1 MIGQHLLKRLRNIPH
16 CMRKIFN
23 NIFPC
28 SKKKL
33 KPILDLNKRHFKINQ
48 RIKSNQSTNQAM
60 NQSTQTT
67 QSMNVVGVYKGL
79 TPPYIEGNRF
89 FKPDMK
95 GDFNW
100 MINQPEYTNTL
111 FIFNDDVESRYK
123 YKRGGGNACIRPY
136 NQYNPNITK
145 PHSAGIPTGTLKDGG
160 FQTLDKNTATYIDN
174 AINNIIE
181 LVKIYN
187 YDRIIYSID
196 KKGNF
201 ATGIFNVNE
210 DVIYY
215 ITEKLTI
222 LKSI

>member
-1 MIGQHLLKRLRNIPH
+1 
-16 CMRKIFN
+16 MRKIFN
-23 NIFPC
+23 NIFQ
-28 SKKKL
+28 KKL
-33 KPILDLNKRHFKINQ
+33 KSTFNFNKRHQKIQLVN
-48 RIKSNQSTNQAM
+48 SSNNQSTNQAM
-60 NQSTQTT
+60 NQSTQTMQSM
-67 QSMNVVGVYKGL
+67 QSMNAVGGFKGL

-145 PHSAGIPTGTLKDGG
+145 PHSVGIPTGTLKDGG
-160 FQTLDKNTATYIDN
+160 FQTLDKDTATYIDN

-181 LVKIYN
+181 LVKKYK
-187 YDRIIYSID
+187 YDRIIYSVD

-222 LKSI
+222 LKSIEV

>member
-1 MIGQHLLKRLRNIPH
+1 
-16 CMRKIFN
+16 MRKIFN
-23 NIFPC
+23 NILPC

-33 KPILDLNKRHFKINQ
+33 KSNLDFNKRHQKKQLHN
-48 RIKSNQSTNQAM
+48 KSNQSTNQAM

-67 QSMNVVGVYKGL
+67 QSMNAVRGFKGL

-100 MINQPEYTNTL
+100 MINQAEYANTL

-123 YKRGGGNACIRPY
+123 YTRGGGNACIRPY

-145 PHSAGIPTGTLKDGG
+145 PHSVGIPTGTFKDGG
-160 FQTLDKNTATYIDN
+160 FQTLDKDTATYIDN

-181 LVKIYN
+181 LVKKYK

-222 LKSI
+222 LKSIEV